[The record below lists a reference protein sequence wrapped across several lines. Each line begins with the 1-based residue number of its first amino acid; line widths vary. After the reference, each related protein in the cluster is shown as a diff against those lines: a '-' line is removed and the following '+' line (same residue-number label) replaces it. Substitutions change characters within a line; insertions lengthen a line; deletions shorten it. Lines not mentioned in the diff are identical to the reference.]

1 MDLFSHSW
9 LPFIY
14 LYGLGGILFVAGILI
29 TLKAGSFD
37 LRRSSHK
44 KWMWILLFGFVWYLT
59 MHALMTWA
67 ALGTISPYTVL
78 YTLLIMVVIFVIV
91 TLRFKKIVGAG

>member
-14 LYGLGGILFVAGILI
+14 LYGLGGFLFIFGIII

-37 LRRSSHK
+37 LRRHTHK
-44 KWMWILLFGFVWYLT
+44 KWMWVLIFGFVWYAT
-59 MHALMTWA
+59 MHVLMTFA
-67 ALGTISPYTVL
+67 ALGVISVYAVPI
-78 YTLLIMVVIFVIV
+78 TLLILVVIFIV
-91 TLRFKKIVGAG
+91 VTVMFRKKAGV

>member
-14 LYGLGGILFVAGILI
+14 LYGFGGLLFVFGIII

-37 LRRSSHK
+37 LRRHTHK
-44 KWMWILLFGFVWYLT
+44 KWMWVLIFGFVWYASMHVLLT
-59 MHALMTWA
+59 LA
-67 ALGTISPYTVL
+67 ALDTISVYVVPI
-78 YTLLIMVVIFVIV
+78 TLLILVVIFIV
-91 TLRFKKIVGAG
+91 VTMLFRKKEGE

>member
-1 MDLFSHSW
+1 MNLFSHSW

-14 LYGLGGILFVAGILI
+14 LYGLGGILFIAGIII
-29 TLKAGSFD
+29 TMKAGSFD
-37 LRRSSHK
+37 LKRPKHK
-44 KWMWILLFGFVWYLT
+44 KWMWILIFGFVWYFT

-78 YTLLIMVVIFVIV
+78 YTLLAMVAVFIVV
-91 TLRFKKIVGAG
+91 TLRFGKGARA

>member
-1 MDLFSHSW
+1 MFSHSW

-14 LYGLGGILFVAGILI
+14 LYGVGGILFLAGIII

-37 LRRSSHK
+37 LSRYKHK
-44 KWMWILLFGFVWYLT
+44 KWMWVLLFGFVWYIM

-67 ALGTISPYTVL
+67 ALGTISPYTVPVI
-78 YTLLIMVVIFVIV
+78 LLAMVVVFITV
-91 TLRFKKIVGAG
+91 TLIIRKQARV

>member
-14 LYGLGGILFVAGILI
+14 LYGLGGFLFVFGIII

-37 LRRSSHK
+37 LRRYSHK
-44 KWMWILLFGFVWYLT
+44 KWMWVLMFGFVWYLA
-59 MHALMTWA
+59 MHFLMTLA
-67 ALGTISPYTVL
+67 ALGMISVYAVPII
-78 YTLLIMVVIFVIV
+78 LLLLVVVFIIV
-91 TLRFKKIVGAG
+91 TVILRKKTGI

>member
-14 LYGLGGILFVAGILI
+14 LYGLGGILFVFGIII

-37 LRRSSHK
+37 LSRYSHK
-44 KWMWILLFGFVWYLT
+44 KWMWVLMFGFVWYLA
-59 MHALMTWA
+59 MHFLMTLA
-67 ALGTISPYTVL
+67 ALGIISVYAVPII
-78 YTLLIMVVIFVIV
+78 LLLLAVIFIIV
-91 TLRFKKIVGAG
+91 TVILRKKTGV